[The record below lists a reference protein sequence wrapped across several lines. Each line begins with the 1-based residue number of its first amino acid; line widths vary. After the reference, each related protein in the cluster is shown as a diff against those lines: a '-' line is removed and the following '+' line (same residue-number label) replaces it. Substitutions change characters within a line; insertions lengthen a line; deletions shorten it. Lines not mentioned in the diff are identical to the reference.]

1 MKQQNVH
8 ADVVS
13 RTRRRATGLAA
24 AVIAVVLP
32 HAPSRAQEPIDP
44 DADSVLRG
52 MTDQLQAL
60 DEQMNG
66 PIMRQPGTAWRSYA
80 LISMLAV
87 SAVAW
92 PALARDGIDPDAD
105 RILATMSENLRA
117 MPTLSVDYDADQE
130 IVTLDGQKIQYSA
143 SGSIALDRAKGFRM
157 KRMGPFAQA
166 EVIFDSTTISLHDR
180 ITNAYAQL
188 QSPGR
193 SIEDATEELRATSEL
208 DAPGADLLASDP
220 YAILTDGVTEGTVV
234 GSAFV
239 NGVECDHLA
248 FRTDIVDW
256 QIWISKGS
264 KPLPLK
270 YVITTKWMTGAPQY
284 TLRLSKW
291 NSDGIDTAQFKFAP
305 PAAANKVE
313 HVHADV
319 TGELSL
325 EAAAQ

>member
-1 MKQQNVH
+1 MNRPIMSWLGTACRPYTLIV
-8 ADVVS
+8 AVAAS
-13 RTRRRATGLAA
+13 AA
-24 AVIAVVLP
+24 AWPVSA
-32 HAPSRAQEPIDP
+32 RDEIDP
-44 DADSVLRG
+44 
-52 MTDQLQAL
+52 
-60 DEQMNG
+60 E
-66 PIMRQPGTAWRSYA
+66 
-80 LISMLAV
+80 
-87 SAVAW
+87 
-92 PALARDGIDPDAD
+92 AD
-105 RILATMSENLRA
+105 RILAAMSENLKS

-130 IVTLDGQKIQYSA
+130 ILTLGGQKIQYSA

-157 KRMGPFAQA
+157 KRIGPFAQA
-166 EVIFDSTTISLHDR
+166 EVIFDGTTISLHDQ

-193 SIEDATEELRATSEL
+193 SVEEATEELRATTEL

-220 YAILTDGVTEGTVV
+220 YAVLTDGVTEGTVV

-264 KPLPLK
+264 KPLPIK

-284 TLRLSKW
+284 TLRLSNW
-291 NSDGIDTAQFKFAP
+291 NSDGIEAAQFEFAP
-305 PAAANKVE
+305 PADANKVE

-325 EAAAQ
+325 EAAQ